1 MPAKAVVT
9 IHTIGEIDRL
19 MADAGVMKRSSISAN
34 HCFAFERDFVG
45 TWRCIPLCV
54 RRKLDLMGLKL
65 KLSHWLELSQD
76 QRQELVNW
84 SDAPDDLEQ
93 CREHLRLLTRSMAD
107 GLAKDLPRAVD
118 TPWQQTNGMPVEVA
132 DAAYAYGVL
141 FTHRQWEEITE
152 LDRFCLCKLVRP
164 GHDHH
169 NLVAA
174 FKEVLG

>member
-1 MPAKAVVT
+1 MQAKAVVT
-9 IHTIGEIDRL
+9 MHTIGEINRF
-19 MADAGVMKRSSISAN
+19 MADAGVMKRSLISAN

-65 KLSHWLELSQD
+65 KLSHWLELSQE

-84 SDAPDDLEQ
+84 SDAPEDLEQ

-107 GLAKDLPRAVD
+107 GLAKDLSPAVD
-118 TPWQQTNGMPVEVA
+118 SPWQQADSMPVEVA
-132 DAAYAYGVL
+132 DAAQARGVRL
-141 FTHRQWEEITE
+141 TAAQWADLSE

-169 NLVAA
+169 NLAAA
-174 FKEVLG
+174 FSEVLG

>member
-1 MPAKAVVT
+1 MQGKAVVT
-9 IHTIGEIDRL
+9 MHTIGEINRL

-65 KLSHWLELSQD
+65 KLSHWLELSQT
-76 QRQELVNW
+76 QRQELVDW
-84 SDAPDDLEQ
+84 SDAPDALEQ
-93 CREHLRLLTRSMAD
+93 CRETLRSLTRSMAD

-132 DAAYAYGVL
+132 DAANAYGVL
-141 FTHRQWEEITE
+141 FTDLHWEEITE